1 MSALY
6 AVLLVPDFPAATLLA
21 GKAAAGATAVV
32 SGEPPNQFVCSVN
45 ERARKRGVRDGMPL
59 AEARARYG
67 FSGAADPLD
76 VLERKPEREERLQ
89 RRLIEAAESTSPRYE
104 DSGPGVLTID
114 FRGLREPHE
123 SARRLA
129 QRAADLGLSNA
140 RVGVSRNRFAAL
152 CAARLKEGVTHV
164 YPGEE
169 AGFLSVQPVD
179 ALPLEESERATLARW
194 GVGTLGE
201 LARLP
206 ANDLAERFGE
216 RGARLLRMARGE
228 QETLLKAYEAPP
240 HLEEKEDLDWEV
252 VELEPLAFVL
262 SGMLERLCLKLQGHN
277 LAAESLKTS
286 LKLVR
291 GGLFERRIDL
301 PSPLADPRTLLS
313 LVRIDLDAHPP
324 GDAIEGVRVL
334 AQPTERRRLQFAL
347 FAPDRPNPEKLATTL
362 ARLTAL
368 AGADRVG
375 APALADTH
383 RPGAAAVVRFQER
396 AGKGRMNVSPRS
408 APLRERL
415 CFRCYRPPKAAQ
427 TVLREERPVYVDSD
441 AASGPVTRRSG
452 PWRVSGEWWTNDGWQ
467 FEEWDVEV
475 EGRLYRACL
484 DREAG
489 RWFLTGEYD

>member
-1 MSALY
+1 MAALY
-6 AVLLVPDFPAATLLA
+6 AVLLVPDFPAAVLLA
-21 GKAAAGATAVV
+21 DKPAPGPTAIVSGKA
-32 SGEPPNQFVCSVN
+32 PNHFICSAN
-45 ERARKRGVRDGMPL
+45 EAARKLGVRDGMPL

-67 FSGAADPLD
+67 FSGAVDPLN
-76 VLERKPEREERLQ
+76 VLDRKPEREDRMQ
-89 RRLIEAAESTSPRYE
+89 RRLIESAESVSPRYE

-114 FRGLREPHE
+114 LNGLREPHE
-123 SARRLA
+123 SARELRR
-129 QRAADLGLSNA
+129 RAAELGLA
-140 RVGVSRNRFAAL
+140 DVRVGVSRNRFAAL
-152 CAARLKEGVTHV
+152 CAARRERGVVHV

-179 ALPLEESERATLARW
+179 ALPLEDSERAVLARW
-194 GVGTLGE
+194 GAATIGE

-206 ANDLAERFGE
+206 ANDLVERFGE

-228 QETLLKAYEAPP
+228 EETLLRAYEAPP
-240 HLEEKEDLDWEV
+240 QLEEKEDLDWEV

-262 SGMLERLCLKLQGHN
+262 SGMLERLCLKMQGHN

-291 GGLFERRIDL
+291 GGMFERRIDL

-324 GDAIEGVRVL
+324 GDAIDGVRL
-334 AQPTERRRLQFAL
+334 RATPTERRRLQFAL

-368 AGADRVG
+368 AGAERVG
-375 APALADTH
+375 SPALVDTH
-383 RPGAAAVVRFQER
+383 RPGAAAVARFSDRPAKLRIESPLQGTPAR
-396 AGKGRMNVSPRS
+396 A
-408 APLRERL
+408 RL
-415 CFRCYRPPKAAQ
+415 CFRCYRPPKRAQ
-427 TVLREERPVYVDSD
+427 TVLRGERPIFVDCD
-441 AASGPVTRRSG
+441 AVSGPVTRRSG
-452 PWRVSGEWWTNDGWQ
+452 PWRVSGEWWTEDGWQ

-475 EGRLYRACL
+475 QGRLYRACL
-484 DREAG
+484 DRAAD